1 MKKYAFIPTR
11 DESSKNSQLEDYLQ
25 RAGFEVTYLMG
36 EKSIFAAYHKACK
49 PVMADDTVI
58 MCHDDIRIL
67 TEPDAFNTF
76 LTMALDEETTGF
88 VGVAGSKILKQ
99 SGVWW
104 DGLGKEN
111 HFAGMVMHGER
122 LEDMKITPYGAPGG
136 VVVLD
141 GLFLAAKGKTLHSI
155 QLAQPKSFKGNWDFY
170 DIFYTFQAFL
180 KGKTN
185 VVAPIQILHA
195 SFGELA
201 GRDSWHANRQEFISM
216 FSDKLP
222 MTILRNR
229 RE

>member
-36 EKSIFAAYHKACK
+36 EKSIFTAYHKACK
-49 PVMADDTVI
+49 PVMADDIVI

-111 HFAGMVMHGER
+111 LTYHS
-122 LEDMKITPYGAPGG
+122 TY
-136 VVVLD
+136 
-141 GLFLAAKGKTLHSI
+141 KT
-155 QLAQPKSFKGNWDFY
+155 
-170 DIFYTFQAFL
+170 
-180 KGKTN
+180 
-185 VVAPIQILHA
+185 
-195 SFGELA
+195 
-201 GRDSWHANRQEFISM
+201 
-216 FSDKLP
+216 
-222 MTILRNR
+222 
-229 RE
+229 